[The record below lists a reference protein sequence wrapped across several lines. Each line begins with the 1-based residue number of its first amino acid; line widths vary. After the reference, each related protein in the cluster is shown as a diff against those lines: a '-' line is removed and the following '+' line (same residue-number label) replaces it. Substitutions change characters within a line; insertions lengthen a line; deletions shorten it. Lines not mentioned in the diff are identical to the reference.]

1 MKCTGSQVV
10 VDNHLTDEI
19 VPACHNI
26 CKCKFSNILPGF
38 QKLLS
43 PDTWFRVEKVVEILP
58 PDNPFLLLLLELCA
72 VYANRPGHIPLEVG
86 QLDEGHLQDLGV
98 HRAFNLQE
106 VHKLL
111 QISNLYS
118 RIAWAN
124 KKVNDMTILR
134 P

>member
-1 MKCTGSQVV
+1 MPVSGSFSRLKNSFVSTLPMKCTGSQVV

-86 QLDEGHLQDLGV
+86 QLDEGHK
-98 HRAFNLQE
+98 R
-106 VHKLL
+106 
-111 QISNLYS
+111 
-118 RIAWAN
+118 RI
-124 KKVNDMTILR
+124 